1 MVPNAGFEAG
11 LGQKTKVQ
19 RLAWAWKGSKSNSKE
34 RRLNPLQA
42 VTEGRELANTYA
54 AKVAAAGGQRRDVV
68 VHVVFAT
75 SDDLSKIAPNSP
87 VPLLPEDPHAD
98 SNDLEV
104 VRENMRN
111 VCIGFVLHVLD
122 RANGAFISS
131 ARPLVLEES
140 ALRLLESVVNSKPEI
155 EK

>member
-11 LGQKTKVQ
+11 LGRKTKVQ
-19 RLAWAWKGSKSNSKE
+19 RLAWAWKGSKSVRKE

-42 VTEGRELANTYA
+42 ITEGRELANTYA
-54 AKVAAAGGQRRDVV
+54 DKIAAAGGKRRDVV

-75 SDDLSKIAPNSP
+75 PEDLSKPAPNSP

-98 SNDLEV
+98 SNDLEA
-104 VRENMRN
+104 VRENLRN
-111 VCIGFVLHVLD
+111 VCVGFVLHVLD
-122 RANGAFISS
+122 RGNSTFISS
-131 ARPLVLEES
+131 ARPLILEDG
-140 ALRLLESVVNSKPEI
+140 ALKLLESIVQATPNL